1 MDIHRDRKIHIYGY
15 KTEIEAIGDTE
26 ICIRHIEI
34 DKTKRETTGDRQDIH
49 RDMFKTE
56 TYRWI

>member
-1 MDIHRDRKIHIYGY
+1 M
-15 KTEIEAIGDTE
+15 TEKEAIGDTE